1 MRLDCPFWPIVLGLY
16 LNLACKTAV
25 SLVTVLKLQKNA
37 NGAAFASGASEKNFG
52 PGGAEKLKVSGIMML

>member
-1 MRLDCPFWPIVLGLY
+1 LANCFGLY

-52 PGGAEKLKVSGIMML
+52 PGGGRKVKSQWYNNVVTTNVAD